1 MSSDIYSSNDSSID
15 GSIDILIDRFMSHI
29 KVERGLSSNTV
40 SAYSADLSKF
50 LEHLLKSGIDSI
62 EEIDEAVI
70 ISFLKNLQD
79 EGISTRS
86 SARALSTLR
95 SFFKFLHQRDIL
107 SSHPMELMESPGF
120 IKKLPEHLTQSEV
133 EKLLAAPNIDKPSG
147 IRNKAMLETLYA
159 SGLRVS
165 ELLGLTLNDINLEF
179 GYLVTMGK
187 GSKQRV
193 VPIGGEAL
201 FWLERY
207 INEVRPNFGRG
218 KSNKLIFLNQ
228 RGGGLSRQYFWRLI
242 KTLAQSAMIAKVIS
256 PHTIRHSFATHL
268 LAGGADIRSV
278 QAMLG
283 HADITTTEIYTHVD
297 RSRLKKV
304 HKKYH
309 PRS

>member
-1 MSSDIYSSNDSSID
+1 MHSDID
-15 GSIDILIDRFMSHI
+15 GLIDRFISHV

-40 SAYSADLSKF
+40 SAYSTDLSKF
-50 LEHLLKSGIDSI
+50 LEHLIKLGIDNI
-62 EEIDEAVI
+62 EKIDETVI
-70 ISFLKNLQD
+70 LSFLKHLQD

-95 SFFKFLHQRDIL
+95 SFFKFLLVREVL

-120 IKKLPEHLTQSEV
+120 IKKLPEHLTHSEV

-147 IRNKAMLETLYA
+147 IRDKAMLETLYA

-165 ELLGLTLNDINLEF
+165 ELLNLTLNDVNLEF

-187 GSKQRV
+187 GSKQRA

-207 INEVRPNFGRG
+207 ISEVRPNFGKG
-218 KSNKLIFLNQ
+218 KRENFIFLNQ

-242 KTLAQSAMIAKVIS
+242 KTYAENVMIAKAIS

-283 HADITTTEIYTHVD
+283 HADIATTEIYTHVD

>member
-1 MSSDIYSSNDSSID
+1 MTPNIDSLIAS
-15 GSIDILIDRFMSHI
+15 SIDILVDRFMNHV

-50 LEHLLKSGIDSI
+50 LEHLLKSGIDNI

-70 ISFLKNLQD
+70 ISFLKHLQG

-95 SFFKFLHQRDIL
+95 SFFKFLHQREVL

-133 EKLLAAPNIDKPSG
+133 EKLLATPNIDKPSG
-147 IRNKAMLETLYA
+147 IRDKAMLETLYA

-165 ELLGLTLNDINLEF
+165 ELLDLTLNDVNIEF

-187 GSKQRV
+187 GSKQRA

-207 INEVRPNFGRG
+207 INEVRPNFERG
-218 KSNKLIFLNQ
+218 KRNKLIFLNQ
-228 RGGGLSRQYFWRLI
+228 RGGGLSRQYFWKLI
-242 KTLAQSAMIAKVIS
+242 KTYAQSAMIAKVIS